1 MSIDFEKFKR
11 KLDEWVDSDESNA
24 YFENERK
31 KLELKQKRFSRFEEW
46 VKHNDFDKLM
56 YKLVLMHGEEW
67 REKCWHNGYEV
78 HPNNVLEFI
87 IDYVTHSFEP
97 VSIPQ
102 IESEHFPTSTWF
114 FRGYYFQQMF
124 GQGTVTII
132 YNAED
137 LKCILSV

>member
-31 KLELKQKRFSRFEEW
+31 KLELKQKRFSRFVEW

>member
-1 MSIDFEKFKR
+1 MSIDIEEFKK
-11 KLDEWVDSDESNA
+11 KLDEWVESDEGKA
-24 YFENERK
+24 HFENERK
-31 KLELKQKRFSRFEEW
+31 KTELKQKRFSRFEEW
-46 VKHNDFDKLM
+46 LKNNDFDKLM

-67 REKCWHNGYEV
+67 REKCWHNGCEV
-78 HPNNVLEFI
+78 HPNNVLGFI
-87 IDYVTHSFEP
+87 IDYVTHNFEP

-114 FRGYYFQQMF
+114 FKGYYFQLMF
-124 GQGTVTII
+124 GQGTAIFI

>member
-67 REKCWHNGYEV
+67 REKC
-78 HPNNVLEFI
+78 
-87 IDYVTHSFEP
+87 
-97 VSIPQ
+97 
-102 IESEHFPTSTWF
+102 
-114 FRGYYFQQMF
+114 
-124 GQGTVTII
+124 
-132 YNAED
+132 
-137 LKCILSV
+137 